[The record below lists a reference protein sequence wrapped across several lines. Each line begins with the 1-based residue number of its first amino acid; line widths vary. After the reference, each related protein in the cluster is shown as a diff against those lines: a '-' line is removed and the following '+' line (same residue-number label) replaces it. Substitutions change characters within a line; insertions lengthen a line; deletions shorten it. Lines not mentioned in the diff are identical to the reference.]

1 VKRLLWYAAF
11 LLLGI
16 VAGLCFWFFR
26 PTPEPPEPPP
36 SVSVVETNAVVK
48 ELPLHKGDPLTLRL
62 ETPRSKWKAVTI
74 LPLQQGNTQPLPPL
88 IDMGLAYEVLT
99 LQPKLGPVKLP
110 DLTLDAV
117 LTPNRYGLGGSIP
130 ITEHVDLEAGLSRRW
145 DAKETERYLGVGFHI
160 AF

>member
-1 VKRLLWYAAF
+1 VKRLAFYLLLVLLAVTAGFF
-11 LLLGI
+11 LL
-16 VAGLCFWFFR
+16 R

-48 ELPLHKGDPLTLRL
+48 ELPLKVGDPLTLRL

-74 LPLQQGNTQPLPPL
+74 VPLDQRNKELRLSAPPL
-88 IDMGLAYEVLT
+88 IDMGLAYELITVD
-99 LQPKLGPVKLP
+99 PPILP
-110 DLTLDAV
+110 EVSLDAV
-117 LTPNRYGLGGSIP
+117 VTPNRYGLGGSIP

-160 AF
+160 AW